1 MLIAT
6 FALCLPLLA
15 SDNID
20 SIKAK
25 ADQGDAK
32 AQDNLGDCY
41 RKGDG
46 VKKSP
51 VEAVKWYRKSAD
63 QGDANAQFNLGNC
76 YDFGSGVEKDL
87 VEAVKWYR
95 KSADQ
100 GDAESQYNLGVCYYK
115 GDGVEKDPVE
125 AVKWYRKSAEQ
136 GDVLAQFNLGVC
148 YGKGEGVEMDK
159 VEAYALINLAATTV
173 KDARKARDAMDNV
186 ISSTQRTEAQ
196 QRTKELQAQIAKS
209 KSE

>member
-6 FALCLPLLA
+6 FVLCLPIRA

-25 ADQGDAK
+25 ADHGDAK

-46 VKKSP
+46 VKKNP
-51 VEAVKWYRKSAD
+51 
-63 QGDANAQFNLGNC
+63 
-76 YDFGSGVEKDL
+76 

-148 YGKGEGVEMDK
+148 YGKGEGGEMDK
-159 VEAYALINLAATTV
+159 VEAYALINLAATPVKDARKAREATTV

-186 ISSTQRTEAQ
+186 ISSTQRAEGKR
-196 QRTKELQAQIAKS
+196 RTKELQAQIAKS